1 MRSWL
6 LGVCLCGAACA
17 ASGESVFRGE
27 LGRIRGFD
35 PAQASDIATAMA
47 VSQVYEGLLQVGYR
61 ARPYR
66 VEPNLAAEL
75 PVWSEDGLTCTIRLR
90 PGLRFQD
97 DPCFPGGRGRVL
109 TAADVV
115 YSIQRVA
122 DPRTGATGYWAFRGH
137 IAGLDAFREACGMGS
152 ASNVARAATGLEAVD
167 AQTLRFHLTHPW
179 PQFEW
184 VLTLPAAFVVPHEAV
199 TTYGADF
206 ARHPVGSGPYVLQH
220 WRPNYSLDF
229 IRNPQWAA
237 TGRRDL
243 ETGRESAG
251 PVPHIDRVVWN
262 VVGDASTAWL
272 LFLRGALDVVGLARD
287 NGDAVLTAEGR
298 LTGDLAAR
306 GVRLSAAPALDTYY
320 IGFNMDDPVVGTN
333 RALRQALTCAFD
345 RAAWLR
351 YHQGRVVEASGPVPP
366 GIEGHLATPSP
377 FAFDLERARRLLTQ
391 AGYPGGADPLTGR
404 RLELRL
410 ELGAAD
416 AETRETAELLVHFMD
431 RIGLS
436 LMPSYNNRPTFFRKL
451 EQRRAQLFALN
462 WAADYPDAE
471 NFLQLFYGPNASP
484 GPNRTNY
491 RNPEF
496 DRLYEQA
503 LTTRETAA
511 RAALYRR
518 MAEIVQTDCPWIFRH
533 HPVTYALYRQRLRN
547 YAPHDFPY
555 GMIKYYECGE

>member
-1 MRSWL
+1 M
-6 LGVCLCGAACA
+6 
-17 ASGESVFRGE
+17 
-27 LGRIRGFD
+27 GRIRGFD
-35 PAQASDIATAMA
+35 PAQAGDIATAMA
-47 VSQVYEGLLQVGYR
+47 VSQVYEGLLQVGYS
-61 ARPYR
+61 ARPYK

-75 PVWSEDGLTCTIRLR
+75 PVWSADGLTCTLRLR

-97 DPCFPGGRGRVL
+97 DPCFPGGRGRAI
-109 TAADVV
+109 AASDVV

-122 DPRTGATGYWAFRGH
+122 DPRSGATGYWAFRGH
-137 IAGLDAFREACGMGS
+137 IAGLDAYREACGLGT
-152 ASNVARAATGLEAVD
+152 ASNVAAAVAGLEALD
-167 AQTLRFHLTHPW
+167 AQTLRFRLTHCW

-184 VLTLPAAFVVPHEAV
+184 VLTLPVAFVVPHEAV
-199 TTYGADF
+199 RSYGADF
-206 ARHPVGSGPYVLQH
+206 ARHPVGSGPYLLKS
-220 WRPNYSLDF
+220 WRPNYRMEF
-229 IRNPQWAA
+229 ARNPQWSAA
-237 TGRRDL
+237 GRREL

-251 PVPHIDRVVWN
+251 ALPHIDRVIWN

-272 LFLRGALDVVGLARD
+272 LFLRGSLDVVGLARD

-298 LTGDLAAR
+298 LTDDLAAR
-306 GVRLSAAPALDTYY
+306 GVRMASAPALDTAY

-351 YHQGRVVEASGPVPP
+351 YHQGRVVEASGPIPP
-366 GIEGHLATPSP
+366 GIDGYLAAPTPFP
-377 FAFDLERARRLLTQ
+377 FDLGRARSLLAQ
-391 AGYPGGADPLTGR
+391 AGYPGGNDPATGH

-431 RIGLS
+431 LIGVS
-436 LMPSYNNRPTFFRKL
+436 LIPSYNNRPSFFRKL
-451 EQRRAQLFALN
+451 EQRRAQLFALD

-471 NFLQLFYGPNASP
+471 NFLQLFYAANASP
-484 GPNRTNY
+484 GPNRANY

-503 LTTRETAA
+503 LATRDRAA
-511 RAALYRR
+511 RAALYRS
-518 MAEIVQTDCPWIFRH
+518 MAAIVQFDCPWIFRH
-533 HPVTYALYRQRLRN
+533 HPVGYALYRQGLHN

-555 GMIKYYECGE
+555 GMIKYYEIK